1 MNWEAGPG
9 EGRVAEVDGLVG
21 LAAALEGLREE
32 LEVARLSGEG
42 RQVRFEVS
50 EVTLTVETVASRETD
65 GSGKIRWW
73 VIEAGGGAK
82 AGREQTQT
90 LTLTL
95 VPKLRELSGD
105 SGPLEVG
112 GEQARP
118 GG

>member
-1 MNWEAGPG
+1 VIEINE
-9 EGRVAEVDGLVG
+9 LVG

-32 LEVARLSGEG
+32 LESARLAGEG
-42 RQVRFEVS
+42 RPVRFEVT
-50 EVTLTVETVASRETD
+50 EVTLTLETIARREAD

-82 AGREQTQT
+82 SGREQTQT

-95 VPKLRELSGD
+95 VPKVHDRSGEL
-105 SGPLEVG
+105 GPLDVSAK
-112 GEQARP
+112 QDQP